1 MDRWARLLNTTRLQH
16 PTAQRRVQPQ
26 AAKSSPWNTKY
37 ESPNTNRPQVTTQ
50 RHWCT
55 KLRHTLHQVIPA
67 KPRRP
72 EVLYAAPSYTPYCCL
87 LHRNRNKQV
96 LRSSVLL
103 HHSCSILQHRAQL
116 LHNNLVTP
124 AFYTEAPKYY
134 SPPSYYTEAYTSYAK
149 PDNYTNAP
157 QNYATAFYYTTKA
170 RSTTVL
176 RRPSTTPLPMLLQR
190 TTLKFQSTIDG
201 PKDFNWWIEKPL
213 LNFNFM

>member
-1 MDRWARLLNTTRLQH
+1 MNVGVIIKCICRPSLQ
-16 PTAQRRVQPQ
+16 
-26 AAKSSPWNTKY
+26 
-37 ESPNTNRPQVTTQ
+37 
-50 RHWCT
+50 
-55 KLRHTLHQVIPA
+55 
-67 KPRRP
+67 
-72 EVLYAAPSYTPYCCL
+72 YAAPSYTPYCCL

-201 PKDFNWWIEKPL
+201 PKDFNWHFASKSKAMKIGKPEAMSQLPEIPLDIIL
-213 LNFNFM
+213 LDTK

>member
-1 MDRWARLLNTTRLQH
+1 MYSPKLLN
-16 PTAQRRVQPQ
+16 RVPEILNTSPQ
-26 AAKSSPWNTKY
+26 ILIGPKLLHRGTGVLNY
-37 ESPNTNRPQVTTQ
+37 DIRY
-50 RHWCT
+50 T
-55 KLRHTLHQVIPA
+55 KLFQRS
-67 KPRRP
+67 P

-201 PKDFNWWIEKPL
+201 PKDFNW
-213 LNFNFM
+213 